1 MWVKLVIGAI
11 AGLVVGHWVTPG
23 YAVWA
28 LIGIILGALV
38 DLVMRTQG
46 KKYTEGK

>member
-11 AGLVVGHWVTPG
+11 AGLIIGHWVAPG

-28 LIGIILGALV
+28 ITGIILGGLV
-38 DLVMRTQG
+38 ELVVRMQT
-46 KKYTEGK
+46 KKQSGGR